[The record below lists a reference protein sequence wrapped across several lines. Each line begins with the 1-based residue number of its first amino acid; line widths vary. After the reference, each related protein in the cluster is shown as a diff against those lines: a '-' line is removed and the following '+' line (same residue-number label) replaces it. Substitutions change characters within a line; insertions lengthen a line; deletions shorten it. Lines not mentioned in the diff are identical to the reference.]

1 MSRYLS
7 SAPPTITFSTEEAAT
22 VTIHVKSHTGKYDS
36 DIYKE
41 TLSPID
47 ETITL
52 TGLSNLLT
60 PYCRKYFHITVT
72 VTCSAAGQADNT
84 FDLYHCEAIHRLGE
98 KTNNGDLVLNN
109 ITLTTFHGTKR
120 LTEQSVEYY
129 RIQCLS
135 TGSSLNLSVTVTD
148 TGGTRMQAN
157 IVASRNA
164 DYGYHEADVSPKTI
178 ATALSTTPAALASY
192 TVKYKGS
199 QARSFI
205 IDHGAPTPTLI
216 LRFLNPFG
224 LAEYA
229 YFHGAV
235 EASSAFTRSNT
246 RIDGNLSTY
255 AIEETR
261 TFKANT
267 GPLTIEEAA
276 WFEDLLR
283 STEVYICNYDARY
296 TTPLSTNLRIVITDA
311 EAKLSTDPAAT
322 HAFTVEY
329 QYAQPTA
336 DIFLFPADTP
346 RIFSDIPE
354 SLY

>member
-22 VTIHVKSHTGKYDS
+22 VTIHVKSHTGKYDA

-41 TLSPID
+41 TLTPID

-60 PYCRKYFHITVT
+60 PYCRKYFHIAVT
-72 VTCSAAGQADNT
+72 VTCSAPGQADIT
-84 FDLYHCEAIHRLGE
+84 FDLYHCEAIHRLDA
-98 KTNNGDLVLNN
+98 KTANGDLVLNN
-109 ITLTTFHGTKR
+109 ISLTTFHGTKR
-120 LTEQSVEYY
+120 ITEQSVEYY
-129 RIQCLS
+129 RIQRSSTESPLS
-135 TGSSLNLSVTVTD
+135 LIVSATD
-148 TGGTRMQAN
+148 TTGERMQAT
-157 IVASRNA
+157 ISAARNA
-164 DYGYHEADVSPKTI
+164 TYGYHEANVSPKVI
-178 ATALSTTPAALASY
+178 ATALGTKPAALASY
-192 TVKYKGS
+192 TVKYNGS
-199 QARSFI
+199 QSRSFI

-216 LRFLNPFG
+216 LSFLNPFG

-229 YFHGAV
+229 YFYGAV
-235 EASSAFTRSNT
+235 EASSSFTRSNT

-283 STEVYICNYDARY
+283 STEVYICAYNARNS
-296 TTPLSTNLRIVITDA
+296 TPLSTNLRIVITDA
-311 EAKLSTDPAAT
+311 EAKLSTDPTAT

-336 DIFLFPADTP
+336 DIFLFPSDTP